1 MDYMPQFGSNTAS
14 MQETALP
21 ADDTAMQMELK
32 RRLKMAEALQQQ
44 ELPQGQM
51 VSGHYVAPSF
61 TQYLANGINAYQG
74 NKKEKEAL
82 NKFGEYQKAKQAKL
96 ADLLAGKEV
105 TAPMDYNEAG
115 NMPGMEQTIRQP
127 YNQQEFMAKA
137 ISAMPELAPQLIQ
150 NQMSQYGKEESPIS
164 LGEGGVLVNR
174 RGEVI
179 ASNPKAEKENK
190 LFGTVTPSDFTP
202 ESLNTFAQ
210 TKKYSDLVPNVKPE
224 AFKAPP
230 FRTIMQDGNEIQQE
244 FQKDGTWKEV
254 GRGAR
259 FKPESEMPLDAAVVN
274 MLADQALTGD
284 TSVFTGMGSGTQ
296 GAKNRLAIR
305 QVMNQKMLAN
315 GLSGKDIAAANA
327 EFFGAKAGERTLGV
341 RGANVELAAS
351 EFQNILPLA
360 QQASTQVARSGLL
373 PFGKVQVMFDEQTN
387 DPNLRQ
393 FAAANNGVVNTYARA
408 ISPTGIPNVSD
419 KEHARKLLST
429 AMNNESYQATL
440 NMLNQ
445 EIAAARK
452 SPSQVRADM
461 RGEISGRGKPAGL
474 PSSDDIAAEI
484 ARRKGK

>member
-1 MDYMPQFGSNTAS
+1 MDYMPTFGGNTAP

-21 ADDTAMQMELK
+21 ADDTAMQLELK

-51 VSGHYVAPSF
+51 VSGHYVAPSW
-61 TQYLANGINAYQG
+61 TQYLANAIGKYQG
-74 NKKEKEAL
+74 AKQEKEAL
-82 NKFGEYQKAKQAKL
+82 GQFGEYQKGKQAKL
-96 ADLLAGKEV
+96 ANLLTDLGQGKTE
-105 TAPMDYNEAG
+105 PMDYNEAG
-115 NMPGMEQTIRQP
+115 NMPGMEQTTPFSQKE
-127 YNQQEFMAKA
+127 YMARVLQT
-137 ISAMPELAPQLIQ
+137 MPELAPKFLEANLT
-150 NQMSQYGKEESPIS
+150 NQFKEETPLVVGNNLIS
-164 LGEGGVLVNR
+164 KTGKVLYS
-174 RGEVI
+174 
-179 ASNPKAEKENK
+179 APEKENK

-202 ESLNTFAQ
+202 ESLNKFSQ
-210 TKKYSDLVPNVKPE
+210 TKNYADLIPTAKPE

-230 FRTIMQDGNEIQQE
+230 FRTIMQGGNEIQQE
-244 FQKDGTWKEV
+244 LQRDGTWKEV

-387 DPNLRQ
+387 DPTLRQ

-408 ISPTGIPNVSD
+408 ISPTGIPTVSD

>member
-1 MDYMPQFGSNTAS
+1 
-14 MQETALP
+14 
-21 ADDTAMQMELK
+21 
-32 RRLKMAEALQQQ
+32 
-44 ELPQGQM
+44 
-51 VSGHYVAPSF
+51 
-61 TQYLANGINAYQG
+61 
-74 NKKEKEAL
+74 
-82 NKFGEYQKAKQAKL
+82 
-96 ADLLAGKEV
+96 
-105 TAPMDYNEAG
+105 
-115 NMPGMEQTIRQP
+115 
-127 YNQQEFMAKA
+127 
-137 ISAMPELAPQLIQ
+137 
-150 NQMSQYGKEESPIS
+150 
-164 LGEGGVLVNR
+164 
-174 RGEVI
+174 
-179 ASNPKAEKENK
+179 
-190 LFGTVTPSDFTP
+190 
-202 ESLNTFAQ
+202 
-210 TKKYSDLVPNVKPE
+210 
-224 AFKAPP
+224 
-230 FRTIMQDGNEIQQE
+230 
-244 FQKDGTWKEV
+244 
-254 GRGAR
+254 
-259 FKPESEMPLDAAVVN
+259 MPLDAAVVN

-419 KEHARKLLST
+419 KEHARKLLSM